1 MLRAFSLSLEQM
13 ASGRMLLILLVSSLI
28 SVALFAG
35 LWFGLDRVLD
45 GIDPAGWPGWLRW
58 AWTRGQDAGGIVLA
72 ILAGVLLF
80 PAVATAV
87 MGLFLDFV
95 VDAVEARHYPQARAV
110 RSVGLVQGL
119 GLALGSGLRML
130 LWNLAALPAYLA
142 LLFTA
147 VGPIVLFMAIN
158 GVLLGRDLFQLVA
171 LRHLPPDAERT
182 LRRENRGA
190 VTGLGVAASL
200 LYLVPV
206 LNLLAPLLGAAMATH
221 MVHRALVS
229 RI

>member
-1 MLRAFSLSLEQM
+1 MLRAFARSLEQM
-13 ASGRMLLILLVSSLI
+13 LSGRMLLILLVSSLI
-28 SVALFAG
+28 SIALLVG
-35 LWFGLDRVLD
+35 LWFGLDRLLD
-45 GIDPAGWPGWLRW
+45 GVDPAGWPQWLRW

-72 ILAGVLLF
+72 ILAGLLLF

-95 VDAVEARHYPQARAV
+95 VDAVEARHYPQTRAA
-110 RSVGLVQGL
+110 RSVGPFEGL

-130 LWNLAALPAYLA
+130 LWNLAAMPAYLA

-147 VGPIVLFMAIN
+147 VGPIALFIAIN

-190 VTGLGVAASL
+190 ATGLGVAASL

-221 MVHRALVS
+221 VVHRALEDAA
-229 RI
+229 